1 MTDQRLSPG
10 RSARSDPAPVS
21 PPAAR
26 SIRGR
31 RLPEGRDDR
40 RTVRTT
46 GLLVLVL
53 TAGAYLPG
61 PLYPDYQRLFGYDDL
76 VMTLLF
82 ATFALVSGPT
92 LLLCGPAADV
102 VGPRP
107 VLRSSVLLAA
117 VGSGCF
123 LLALGPAWLFA
134 GRVSQALAL
143 GAATGAAQALITRHR
158 HPTARIGGPL
168 LAGLAFAAGTAA
180 GPALSGVLA
189 QYAPAPLVTPYLLHL
204 ALLAWVWHLMRRNI
218 PEPGPGAS
226 GARRRWRPARPH
238 LPSALRPLFVV
249 AGLTGF
255 LAWAVVGIYLA
266 LLPALLA
273 RTSRGAGPALAGGV
287 VAAVLVCSVLTQ
299 CAGIRRSARSARAL
313 GLAALTA
320 SLVLLAASGAASL
333 HATLVSAL
341 LAGSGHGLA
350 VSGAA
355 RAVDARTPPGHRA
368 GIAAAL
374 YLLFYTGSGTPAVA
388 VGLMSAHMPL
398 TAAVTVL
405 SWAGA
410 ALGAVVLC
418 STCRLPVPVRR
429 DGRATHSAAHVPR
442 RVFLSSR
449 PARGTGTSAPVRL
462 RGRRPRPS
470 PRSSVGPADVR
481 PPGRRPVPPGP
492 HRPTAQEHPSGTWR
506 NR

>member
-1 MTDQRLSPG
+1 M
-10 RSARSDPAPVS
+10 
-21 PPAAR
+21 
-26 SIRGR
+26 
-31 RLPEGRDDR
+31 
-40 RTVRTT
+40 RTT
-46 GLLVLVL
+46 GLLVAVL

-61 PLYPDYQRLFGYDDL
+61 PLYPHYQRLFGYDDL

-123 LLALGPAWLFA
+123 LLAPGPAWLFA

-143 GAATGAAQALITRHR
+143 GAATGAAQALMTRHR
-158 HPTARIGGPL
+158 HPAARVGGPL

-180 GPALSGVLA
+180 GPAVSGVLA

-204 ALLAWVWHLMRRNI
+204 VLLAWVWHLMRRNVPE
-218 PEPGPGAS
+218 PEPGTCE
-226 GARRRWRPARPH
+226 GARRRWRPARPQ

-249 AGLTGF
+249 AGLAGF

-299 CAGIRRSARSARAL
+299 CAGARGSARSARL
-313 GLAALTA
+313 VGLAALIA
-320 SLVLLAASGAASL
+320 SLLLLAAGGAASL
-333 HATLVSAL
+333 PATLVSAL

-355 RAVDARTPPGHRA
+355 RAVDARTPPGQRA

-388 VGLMSAHMPL
+388 VGLMSTHMPL

-410 ALGAVVLC
+410 ALGAVALFA
-418 STCRLPVPVRR
+418 TCRLPVPVRR
-429 DGRATHSAAHVPR
+429 DGQATHPAAHVPR
-442 RVFLSSR
+442 RVFPGGR
-449 PARGTGTSAPVRL
+449 PARGTGTSAPARH
-462 RGRRPRPS
+462 RGRRSRPS
-470 PRSSVGPADVR
+470 SRSSVGPAAVR
-481 PPGRRPVPPGP
+481 PPGRPPVPPGP
-492 HRPTAQEHPSGTWR
+492 HRPPAQEHPSGTRR